1 MYLFSIN
8 MKVSCTFL
16 LLFIISCGQ
25 RSEEAQVTS
34 SVDCI
39 IPLVVP
45 QTHFAHEDSI
55 TVTPI
60 QQLR

>member
-1 MYLFSIN
+1 